1 MIDLFEEP
9 LHGLPPPLSPPSE
22 SSRFSVSGRIP
33 FMAAMAASASDL
45 AGLSVHALMMGMIPI
60 LILLEMALALE
71 LASVPV
77 AIIEVGG
84 AVMEMG

>member
-1 MIDLFEEP
+1 
-9 LHGLPPPLSPPSE
+9 
-22 SSRFSVSGRIP
+22 
-33 FMAAMAASASDL
+33 MAAMAASASDL